1 MNFFPNDL
9 GNLKILANF
18 AELFFQECWTY
29 SSRTIASVFF
39 QILSYSLKNISL
51 NVIASFLVI
60 KTFVICKANFFFF
73 FFSMSM
79 KVPEIVSQ
87 AKDALQSGCSVV
99 IGLQTTGE
107 VLLCQYCLKTVT
119 QLKSSCSIFMLFF
132 FKDNYNGGESLNL
145 FEKHSK
151 FTPGY
156 SFSN

>member
-1 MNFFPNDL
+1 
-9 GNLKILANF
+9 
-18 AELFFQECWTY
+18 
-29 SSRTIASVFF
+29 
-39 QILSYSLKNISL
+39 
-51 NVIASFLVI
+51 
-60 KTFVICKANFFFF
+60 
-73 FFSMSM
+73 M

-107 VLLCQYCLKTVT
+107 VLLYQYCLKTVT